1 MKLTELGNVK
11 EGGVESET
19 SENIVEHCVGQKEG
33 RS

>member
-11 EGGVESET
+11 EGGVEIET
-19 SENIVEHCVGQKEG
+19 AENRVELCVGQKEG